1 MLSAFATQQFVVG
14 AMRIYRS
21 LPLPYLATQ
30 RTQLKRVQKSDDAT
44 GVLLIGIL
52 SESPLGFS
60 VLYAPAN
67 GHFFDPNAPYGRKRY
82 CFAENG
88 EYDLYDV
95 VKAQS

>member
-52 SESPLGFS
+52 SESPLGCS
-60 VLYAPAN
+60 VLYAPAS
-67 GHFFDPNAPYGRKRY
+67 GHSLRSERPIRSQGILL
-82 CFAENG
+82 C
-88 EYDLYDV
+88 
-95 VKAQS
+95 